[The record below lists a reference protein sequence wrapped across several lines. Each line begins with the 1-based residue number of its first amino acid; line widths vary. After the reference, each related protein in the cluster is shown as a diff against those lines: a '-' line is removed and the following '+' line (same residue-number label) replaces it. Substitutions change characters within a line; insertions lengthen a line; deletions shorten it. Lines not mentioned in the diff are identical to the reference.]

1 MTTTI
6 PVDELLVVLH
16 HPEQLRWTP
25 PRRRIRSLFPVVIVV
40 ACLSLYVASS
50 YSTEYRWPTIG
61 DRSVAAAAAT
71 TIAKNHGIVVASTE
85 KENVTTA
92 SASSLLSSSQPRHDN
107 NNNITAELRERFNE
121 TNSTTVS
128 PNDVVLHQEQQQGE
142 EITALDGLFHDH
154 GFQYQVSS
162 DQERLFKR
170 LREEVGGGSGNGGA
184 TTCSWNRYESQVSQD
199 CIDLLAPIAENV
211 RLWYFLGD
219 STMARPFRYCM
230 IPKLQNHSQT
240 IKFSTQ
246 RSIRKYLG
254 ISDDERLPKLNPINN
269 SMGEGPLS
277 YVKAPYQFGCR
288 TCQNRQL
295 RFRKIAP
302 SSSTSQ
308 PQDDVYE
315 NYNIGNTNSASFLN
329 FSYAEFLTVEYARDV
344 ELASTTMAT
353 TQHTIAR
360 YMQRNGEKLAIPK
373 NQTACILSSGMHDLG
388 IPNITTEMYLRNH
401 VAMKHLLKETGC
413 DIWIRLELTAR
424 GYHSP
429 DVGTNQWIFEWNEGI
444 KRATMGSD
452 EYQIEL
458 FARSLNAQHT
468 DALHMHI
475 ESFYCPLVDF
485 LLRLMMGAS
494 SDDPVDPNL

>member
-1 MTTTI
+1 MI
-6 PVDELLVVLH
+6 
-16 HPEQLRWTP
+16 
-25 PRRRIRSLFPVVIVV
+25 S
-40 ACLSLYVASS
+40 
-50 YSTEYRWPTIG
+50 
-61 DRSVAAAAAT
+61 DRSIAAAAT
-71 TIAKNHGIVVASTE
+71 TTIVKNHGIVASTE

-92 SASSLLSSSQPRHDN
+92 SGTSVRSSSLPPHDDDDN
-107 NNNITAELRERFNE
+107 SNNNITVELRERFHE

-128 PNDVVLHQEQQQGE
+128 PNDVMLHQEQQEEGE

-154 GFQYQVSS
+154 GFQYQLSS

-184 TTCSWNRYESQVSQD
+184 TTCSWKRYESQVSQD
-199 CIDLLAPIAENV
+199 CIDLLAPIVENV

-230 IPKLQNHSQT
+230 IPKLQNRSQT

-295 RFRKIAP
+295 RFKKVSL
-302 SSSTSQ
+302 SSSTLHQ
-308 PQDDVYE
+308 QDDVYE
-315 NYNIGNTNSASFLN
+315 NYNIGNTNTASFLN

-353 TQHTIAR
+353 SQHTIAR

-388 IPNITTEMYLRNH
+388 IPNITTEMYIRNH
-401 VAMKHLLKETGC
+401 VAMKQLLKGTGC

-429 DVGTNQWIFEWNEGI
+429 EVGTNQWIFEWNEGI
-444 KRATMGSD
+444 KRTMGSD

-458 FARSLNAQHT
+458 FARSLNAQHS
-468 DALHMHI
+468 DGLHMQI

-494 SDDPVDPNL
+494 SDDDADAHS